1 MVKREKQ
8 LNRLLVTLKDCNNEE
23 EVKKSFLDYFDQKL
37 NALNGIDHYTPEILF
52 EFKHNWNLKNVR
64 YRACAIAQTMY
75 YVRRLK
81 YGVATVP
88 VPPLI
93 CVIDKNEGFFV
104 STSEFSSFYNASA
117 KYDWDRAPSDPC
129 PVLVKAL
136 SSFDAVKNIHVFSF
150 ENEHDESLFVSA
162 VSVPTQ
168 QSFFEDTKKVISEEN
183 FTAVYTYWESLFGKY
198 VKNGHKPS
206 EYFISDIEYGQSQI
220 IGNNEVLFRL
230 NDGTVSKNVPMK
242 EYKYFWD
249 IYEKI
254 SDSTRIQALRQKTD
268 RLTEDFSRR
277 FTGEFYTPISFAQ
290 KAFDYL
296 ERTVGKVKLQSGKWR
311 IWDMAAGTGNLEFV
325 LPSSIMK
332 NCYISTLLED
342 DAAYCKKIYPY
353 ATVFQYDYLND
364 DAFRIANPGTTPF
377 GVAPKLPPQLI
388 ADLED
393 PEISWIIFIN
403 PPFATSNKAD
413 TNLGKESKTGVSA
426 TQIRKLMTDAD
437 LGEVSRELFSQFLYR
452 ISVEFKGRTAY
463 LGLFSTIKY
472 LVSNND
478 QKLRDSFF
486 QYKFERGFVFPS
498 KAFEGTKGNFPVG
511 FLVWNLKEQIPLSNQ
526 KIVLDVYN
534 TSCEKTG
541 TKTTPTISRNDL
553 LSKWVPRPKNKDIF
567 PALSSAIK
575 ITERTIDVRD
585 GIADGFICSL
595 MCCGNDMQ
603 HQNYVAILSGPYAS
617 AGGFSVVPANFEKS
631 MVVHAVRKIPK
642 ATWLNDRDQFYQ
654 PVVAELPKKF
664 TSDCVIWSAFSQS
677 NNSVSM
683 KDVRYKK
690 KVYQIENE
698 LFPFLLS
705 TVKNWNCDLRDIQ
718 NQLYTANEN
727 RYMAKWIKDH
737 QPFSLE
743 AQKVLDAAKELYQY
757 VYAHLSETN
766 WPDYKIQC
774 WDLGWWQVRKAAGD
788 LEEAEPLL
796 AAVRGAENLLAAK
809 LEEQISL
816 FGFMPPAV
824 QPLPSAV
831 LDFKQ
836 MEFAPTS
843 NQ

>member
-1 MVKREKQ
+1 MAKKEKHSI
-8 LNRLLVTLKDCNNEE
+8 RLLETLNDCNNEE
-23 EVKKSFLDYFDQKL
+23 EVKKSFLEYFNQKL
-37 NALNGIDHYTPEILF
+37 NAQNGIDHYTPEILF

-64 YRACAIAQTMY
+64 NRACALAQTMY

-81 YGVATVP
+81 YGAATVP

-93 CVIDKNEGFFV
+93 CITDKNEGFFV

-129 PVLVKAL
+129 PILVKAL
-136 SSFDAVKNIHVFSF
+136 SAFDAVKNIHVFSF
-150 ENEHDESLFVSA
+150 ENKHDETLFVSA
-162 VSVPTQ
+162 ISVPTQ
-168 QSFFEDTKKVISEEN
+168 QSFFEDTKKVISEGN
-183 FTAVYTYWESLFGKY
+183 FAAVYTYWESLFGKY

-242 EYKYFWD
+242 EYKYFWN

-254 SDSTRIQALRQKTD
+254 SEPTKIQALRQQTD

-290 KAFDYL
+290 KAFEYI

-377 GVAPKLPPQLI
+377 GVTPKLPPQLI

-413 TNLGKESKTGVSA
+413 NTLGKESKTGVSD
-426 TQIRKLMTDAD
+426 TQIRKLMTEEG
-437 LGEVSRELFSQFLYR
+437 LGEVSRELVSQFLYR
-452 ISVEFKGRTAY
+452 ISVEFEGRNAY
-463 LGLFSTIKY
+463 LGLFSKIKY
-472 LVSNND
+472 LTANND

-486 QYKFERGFVFPS
+486 QYKFEKGFVFSS
-498 KAFEGTKGNFPVG
+498 KAFSGTKAKFPVG
-511 FLVWNLKEQIPLSNQ
+511 FLIWNLKKRLHLKDQP
-526 KIVLDVYN
+526 VVVDVYN
-534 TSCEKTG
+534 TACEKIG
-541 TKTTPTISRNDL
+541 TKQIPTTSRNDFL
-553 LSKWVPRPKNKDIF
+553 NKWVPRLRNTGVLPPF
-567 PALSSAIK
+567 SSAIS
-575 ITERTIDVRD
+575 ISSRTKDVRD
-585 GIADGFICSL
+585 KVADGFICSM

-603 HQNYVAILSGPYAS
+603 HQNNVCLLSGPQGS
-617 AGGFSVVPANFEKS
+617 AGSFSVVPANFERALIT
-631 MVVHAVRKIPK
+631 HAVRRIPR

-654 PVVAELPKKF
+654 PVVADLPRQF
-664 TSDCVIWSAFSQS
+664 ISDCVIWSAFSQS
-677 NNSVSM
+677 NDSVSM
-683 KDVRYKK
+683 KDIQYKNK
-690 KVYQIENE
+690 TYQIENE

-705 TVKNWNCDLRDIQ
+705 SVKNWNCDLRDIQ

-727 RYMAKWIKDH
+727 RYLAKWIKDH
-737 QPFSLE
+737 QPLSSE
-743 AQKVLDAAKELYQY
+743 AQNVLDAAGALYQY

-796 AAVRGAENLLAAK
+796 AAVRHAERLLATK
-809 LEEQISL
+809 LETQISL
-816 FGFMPPAV
+816 YGFMPPAV

-836 MEFAPTS
+836 TEFIPTS